1 MKKNS
6 TIVFIVF
13 AMTAFAGASSATAQ
27 DAAAPIRRSPAP
39 QDQAA
44 TPQPT
49 PTPSA
54 EPEKSPVMPTTPEPQ
69 TPLEQKANEAPRPSP
84 TATPRVIQEKP
95 VLAIER
101 RPASAPA
108 KSPES
113 RVDERPVVL
122 MPRAKP
128 TFDFSDQG
136 SGNLGATIRALENQW
151 QNAIVQRDVSVIDE
165 LVADDFV
172 GVSSS
177 GRTGSKS
184 TLLNEVRRDRN
195 TYTSATA
202 RSMVVRAHGPRVA
215 VVTGVAKESGTT
227 PDGQR
232 FTNSRRFT
240 DTWMERGGRWQCIAS
255 HTTQLK

>member
-1 MKKNS
+1 
-6 TIVFIVF
+6 
-13 AMTAFAGASSATAQ
+13 MTAFAGASSATAQ

-39 QDQAA
+39 QDQTA

-49 PTPSA
+49 ATPSA
-54 EPEKSPVMPTTPEPQ
+54 EPEKSPARPATPEPESQ
-69 TPLEQKANEAPRPSP
+69 AASEEKANEAPRPSP

-95 VLAIER
+95 VREIET

-113 RVDERPVVL
+113 RVDERPVAL
-122 MPRAKP
+122 TPRTKP

-136 SGNLGATIRALENQW
+136 SGFLGATIRALENRW
-151 QNAIVQRDVSVIDE
+151 QDAIVKRDVSVIDE

-184 TLLNEVRRDRN
+184 TLLSEVRRDRN

-202 RSMVVRAHGPRVA
+202 RSMVVRAHGSHVA
-215 VVTGVAKESGTT
+215 VVTGVANESGTT

-255 HTTQLK
+255 HTTQLPKK